1 MVVMRHAQA
10 KPADTGEGDHERR
23 LTDHGRRDARRV
35 ADRLVVLGWSPE
47 RVLCSD
53 AARTVETWSR
63 MVDRLPDVREVLTL
77 PEMYGAGSESLVELF
92 GAQPDAVSSLL
103 AVGHNPGLEELVSEL
118 CGRLVALGTAHAAL
132 LERSDAASWRAAL
145 HPGSW
150 RLVEIVSP
158 KEHPVPDPGR

>member
-10 KPADTGEGDHERR
+10 RPADTGEGDHERR

-35 ADRLVVLGWSPE
+35 GERLVALGWLPV

-63 MVDRLPDVREVLTL
+63 MVDRFPDVREVLTT
-77 PEMYGAGSESLVELF
+77 PKMYGAGSGALVELLRV
-92 GAQPDAVSSLL
+92 QPEEASSLL
-103 AVGHNPGLEELVSEL
+103 LVGHNPGLEELVSEL
-118 CGRLVALGTAHAAL
+118 SGRLVALGTANAAL
-132 LERSDAASWRAAL
+132 LERSGAPSWRESL
-145 HPGSW
+145 HCGSW

-158 KEHPVPDPGR
+158 KEAPVPDPGR